1 MRNELQKH
9 KKSDK
14 IKWIATA
21 LAVIML
27 GVGAAIVTDCF
38 GLLRQNTDNYPR
50 EIFGFATSKEMF
62 EKQLAAL

>member
-38 GLLRQNTDNYPR
+38 GLLRQNTDN
-50 EIFGFATSKEMF
+50 
-62 EKQLAAL
+62 